1 MTEINNQMDDAKQ
14 RKYKDLYEA
23 YYRHAYAAARQI
35 INQHE
40 ECEDIVQ
47 ESFLRCF
54 SKLQDGAEIS
64 GFGAYIETVA
74 KNIAKDH
81 IKAREAKKR
90 PDEILSSFL
99 PEMDDGEMDLIEAQ
113 RSDIQNAM
121 IKAGEFYQTPE
132 ELLEQKELQEIV
144 AEILDELSD
153 YQQEA
158 LSLYYLEGMKCREI
172 AELYQVSVETIKS
185 RVKQGKKKVEKK
197 VLTFEET
204 KGIRIHGLSGMALFL
219 FLFCQR
225 VEAQAATIAIPDAT
239 GCISISQTSAPV
251 TAQAT
256 TQTATQTAAIAGKAV
271 STKVLGIAIAGVLS
285 VGMISGVGVGIYSF
299 YNNEPGA
306 TQLQEAA
313 SKNQGDAT
321 SQNQEETCESD
332 TENTADLNDETQNSE
347 AEVLAAPE
355 FIEVE
360 EDVYHKYWEQH
371 RQELI
376 DKGSIEGDSNAVLIS
391 WPDVPNADGFEVT
404 TVWENEERGEYSH
417 VYEIEKTGNGTYK
430 SADGVY
436 KDAYDLI
443 TYQSSMEVPYTNHL
457 QFVDPYYGGKMISVS
472 IKSYRMNGEQKIWSE
487 PVTK

>member
-1 MTEINNQMDDAKQ
+1 MGEIKKQMDDAKQ
-14 RKYKDLYEA
+14 REYKDLYET

-54 SKLQDGAEIS
+54 SKMQDGVEIS

-90 PDEILSSFL
+90 PDEVLSSFL
-99 PEMDDGEMDLIEAQ
+99 TEMDDGEMNLIEAQ
-113 RSDIQNAM
+113 RSEIQNAM
-121 IKAGEFYQTPE
+121 MKAGEFYQTPE

-144 AEILDELSD
+144 AEILDELPD

-172 AELYQVSVETIKS
+172 AELYQVPVETIKS

-204 KGIRIHGLSGMALFL
+204 KGIRLHGLSGMALFL

-225 VEAQAATIAIPDAT
+225 VEAQAATIAIPAAT
-239 GCISISQTSAPV
+239 GCISTSQTSASV
-251 TAQAT
+251 AAQAT
-256 TQTATQTAAIAGKAV
+256 TQTAAIAGKAV

-285 VGMISGVGVGIYSF
+285 VGMISGVGVGIYSA
-299 YNNEPGA
+299 YNNESGA
-306 TQLQEAA
+306 TQSQEAE
-313 SKNQGDAT
+313 SK
-321 SQNQEETCESD
+321 NQEETRESD
-332 TENTADLNDETQNSE
+332 TENTVDLNDESQNSE

-360 EDVYHKYWEQH
+360 EDVYRKYWEQH

-376 DKGSIEGDSNAVLIS
+376 DEGCIEGDGDAVLIS
-391 WPDVPNADGFEVT
+391 WPDVTNADGFEVT
-404 TVWENEERGEYSH
+404 TVWANDEGGENSH

-430 SADGVY
+430 AADGVY

-443 TYQSSMEVPYTNHL
+443 TYQSSMEVPYTDRL
-457 QFVDPYYGGKMISVS
+457 EFVDPCFGWKLIYVS
-472 IKSYRMNGEQKIWSE
+472 IKSYHMKGEQKIWSE
-487 PVTK
+487 PVTR

>member
-1 MTEINNQMDDAKQ
+1 MKMSEIKKQMDDAKQ
-14 RKYKDLYEA
+14 REYKDLYET
-23 YYRHAYAAARQI
+23 YYRRAYVVARQI

-54 SKLQDGAEIS
+54 SKMQDGVEIL
-64 GFGAYIETVA
+64 GFGAYIETIA

-90 PDEILSSFL
+90 PDEILSSFQT
-99 PEMDDGEMDLIEAQ
+99 EMDDGEMDLIEAQ
-113 RSDIQNAM
+113 RSEIQNAI

-144 AEILDELSD
+144 AEILDELPD

-172 AELYQVSVETIKS
+172 AELYQVPVETIKS

-197 VLTFEET
+197 VLLFEET
-204 KGIRIHGLSGMALFL
+204 KGIRLHGLSGVALFL
-219 FLFCQR
+219 FLFRQR
-225 VEAQAATIAIPDAT
+225 VSAQAATIAILPAAGYAGVSAAT
-239 GCISISQTSAPV
+239 HA
-251 TAQAT
+251 A
-256 TQTATQTAAIAGKAV
+256 QTAAIAGKAV

-285 VGMISGVGVGIYSF
+285 VGVIAGAGVGIYRSF
-299 YNNEPGA
+299 NKESGT
-306 TQLQEAA
+306 TQSQPADSKKQE
-313 SKNQGDAT
+313 DT
-321 SQNQEETCESD
+321 RESD
-332 TENTADLNDETQNSE
+332 TDNTADLNDATQNTES
-347 AEVLAAPE
+347 EVLAAPE

-376 DKGSIEGDSNAVLIS
+376 DAGSIEGDGDAVLIS

-404 TVWENEERGEYSH
+404 TVWANEEGGENPH

-443 TYQSSMEVPYTNHL
+443 TYQLSMEVPYTDRL
-457 QFVDPYYGGKMISVS
+457 QFVDPCYGWKLLSVS

-487 PVTK
+487 EVTR

>member
-1 MTEINNQMDDAKQ
+1 MKMGEIKKQMDDAKQ
-14 RKYKDLYEA
+14 REYKDLYET
-23 YYRHAYAAARQI
+23 YYRRAYVAARQI

-54 SKLQDGAEIS
+54 SKMQGGVEIL
-64 GFGAYIETVA
+64 GFGAYIETIA

-90 PDEILSSFL
+90 PDEILSSFQT
-99 PEMDDGEMDLIEAQ
+99 EMDDGEMDLIEAH
-113 RSDIQNAM
+113 RSEIQNAI

-144 AEILDELSD
+144 AEILDELPD

-172 AELYQVSVETIKS
+172 AELYQVPVETIKS

-197 VLTFEET
+197 VLLFEET
-204 KGIRIHGLSGMALFL
+204 KGIRLHGLSGVALFL
-219 FLFCQR
+219 FLFRQR
-225 VEAQAATIAIPDAT
+225 VSAQAATLAIPPAAGYAGASAAT
-239 GCISISQTSAPV
+239 HA
-251 TAQAT
+251 A
-256 TQTATQTAAIAGKAV
+256 QTAAIAGKAV

-285 VGMISGVGVGIYSF
+285 VGVIAGAGVGIYRSF
-299 YNNEPGA
+299 NKDNKESGTTLSQPADSGK
-306 TQLQEAA
+306 QE
-313 SKNQGDAT
+313 NT
-321 SQNQEETCESD
+321 RETD
-332 TENTADLNDETQNSE
+332 TENTADLNDATQNAATQNTES
-347 AEVLAAPE
+347 EVLAAPE

-376 DKGSIEGDSNAVLIS
+376 DAGSIEGDGDAVLIS

-404 TVWENEERGEYSH
+404 TVWANEEGGENPH

-443 TYQSSMEVPYTNHL
+443 TYQISMEVPYTDRL
-457 QFVDPYYGGKMISVS
+457 QFVDPCYGWKLLSVS

-487 PVTK
+487 EVTR